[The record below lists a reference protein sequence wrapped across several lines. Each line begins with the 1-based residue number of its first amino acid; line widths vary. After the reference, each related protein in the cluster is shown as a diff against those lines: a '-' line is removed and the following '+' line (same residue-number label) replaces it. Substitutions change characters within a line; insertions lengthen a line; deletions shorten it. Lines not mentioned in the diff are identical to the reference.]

1 MADGLASRLKTMQN
15 NNLIAEMYSGSKKL
29 LQYHLSCI
37 KPLLFQEFYHFIL
50 GNVITGNQVI
60 NLIFPYR
67 VSK

>member
-1 MADGLASRLKTMQN
+1 MQN

-60 NLIFPYR
+60 KSDIPLQG
-67 VSK
+67 